1 MKNSSGILTDTI
13 KEVQRQLGEDLQSL
27 TVEKVNI
34 GIFFTGVKLSNGQG
48 GICFTPIK
56 SIPEAVCCPS
66 SARVM
71 PSSGKLRGRSV
82 NYFLDEMFSSS
93 PMKRAL
99 AIAVL
104 NALSSTCWKINP
116 PQNYEIK
123 LGADPLDDVV
133 FPKEARVVVIGALVP
148 YFKMLKKQGL
158 TFSILELD
166 PRTLKEDEMEFYM
179 PPEKADSVIQEADYL
194 IITGT
199 TLINDTLEA
208 ILDKAPDHA
217 QIVVVGPTA
226 SMLPDAFFQRG
237 VTALGGIAVTQPDHL
252 LDVLAEAGSGYHF
265 YGKSAEKIVI
275 SSKPTA

>member
-1 MKNSSGILTDTI
+1 MENGSRILTDTI
-13 KEVQRQLGEDLQSL
+13 KEVQLQLGEELQSL

-71 PSSGKLRGRSV
+71 PMSGKLQGRSV
-82 NYFLDEMFSSS
+82 TYFLNDLFSSS
-93 PMKRAL
+93 PMKKAL

-116 PQNYEIK
+116 PQDYEII
-123 LGADPLDDVV
+123 LGSDPLDDVV
-133 FPKEARVVVIGALVP
+133 FPKETRVVVIGALIP

-158 TFSILELD
+158 PFSILELD
-166 PRTLKEDEMEFYM
+166 PRTLKEEEMEFYI
-179 PPEKADSVIQEADYL
+179 PPENADSVIQEADYL

-199 TLINDTLEA
+199 TLINDTLES
-208 ILDKAPDHA
+208 ILDKAPDYA

-237 VTALGGIAVTQPDHL
+237 VTALGGIAVTQPDNL

-275 SSKPTA
+275 KKSFE

>member
-1 MKNSSGILTDTI
+1 MENGSRILTDTI
-13 KEVQRQLGEDLQSL
+13 KEVQLQLGEELQSL

-71 PSSGKLRGRSV
+71 PMSGKLQGRSV
-82 NYFLDEMFSSS
+82 TYFLDDLFSSS
-93 PMKRAL
+93 PMKKAL

-116 PQNYEIK
+116 PQDYEII
-123 LGADPLDDVV
+123 LGSDPLDDVV
-133 FPKEARVVVIGALVP
+133 FPKGARVVVIGALIP

-158 TFSILELD
+158 PFSILELD
-166 PRTLKEDEMEFYM
+166 PRTLKEEEMEFYI
-179 PPEKADSVIQEADYL
+179 PPENADSVIQEADYL

-199 TLINDTLEA
+199 TLINDTLES

-237 VTALGGIAVTQPDHL
+237 VTALGGIAVTQPDNL

-275 SSKPTA
+275 KKSFE